1 LDAPAGAVIGAPGKT
16 ERCGSNSTCVLLDS
30 AKKACLRQACT
41 LQRRGRGGLTARTAR
56 TARKE
61 EQRRMVPRAWCWR
74 VHVALTQ
81 KVNAIEAINDRF
93 HAACE
98 GIQSGQLPVLG

>member
-1 LDAPAGAVIGAPGKT
+1 VIGAPGKT

-41 LQRRGRGGLTARTAR
+41 LQGRRRGGLTAHTAH

-61 EQRRMVPRAWCWR
+61 EQRRMVPRARCWQ
-74 VHVALTQ
+74 VHSALAQ
-81 KVNAIEAINDRF
+81 KVNAIGAINDRL
-93 HAACE
+93 HAACQ
-98 GIQSGQLPVLG
+98 GIQSGQLLLG

>member
-1 LDAPAGAVIGAPGKT
+1 LDAPAGAVIGVPGKA

-41 LQRRGRGGLTARTAR
+41 LQGRGRGGLTARTAR
-56 TARKE
+56 KE
-61 EQRRMVPRAWCWR
+61 AQRRMVPRARRWR
-74 VHVALTQ
+74 VHSVLTH
-81 KVNAIEAINDRF
+81 KVNAIKVIDDRL

-98 GIQSGQLPVLG
+98 GIQSGPLPVLG

>member
-16 ERCGSNSTCVLLDS
+16 ERCGFNSTCVLLDS

-41 LQRRGRGGLTARTAR
+41 LQGRERCGLTAR

-61 EQRRMVPRAWCWR
+61 EQRRMAPQARCWR
-74 VHVALTQ
+74 VHSALTQ
-81 KVNAIEAINDRF
+81 KVNAIEAINDRL

-98 GIQSGQLPVLG
+98 GIQSGQLTFLV

>member
-1 LDAPAGAVIGAPGKT
+1 MDAPAGAVIGVPGKT

-41 LQRRGRGGLTARTAR
+41 LQGRRRGGLTAR

-61 EQRRMVPRAWCWR
+61 EQRRMARRARCWQ
-74 VHVALTQ
+74 VHGALTHE
-81 KVNAIEAINDRF
+81 VNAIEAINDGF
-93 HAACE
+93 HAACQ
-98 GIQSGQLPVLG
+98 GIQSGQLPFLA